1 MLLARRGYFAH
12 FSLQRFQLAASANFF
27 NKKIRK
33 KHRTYNVGALEQCLD
48 IIDSLDGNKIEGGKL
63 KTELCENDEVS
74 VGLVNRSTPAK
85 ELNVSEVLNGVSEC
99 RSLSFYEKTKSFN
112 VGTGRDSNREVFS
125 ISREV
130 DKIATLD
137 DDAVFNILQ
146 ACIGAKVS
154 FQFIQLLHA
163 KIICCGSSK
172 IPHVCNPLIDLYL
185 KNECVDSAVQVFK
198 NMRARD
204 SVSWVAM
211 ISGLSRNCHEL
222 ESIQLY
228 SEMRR
233 LGVYPTPYVF
243 SSILS
248 ACTKISLYRVG
259 QQLHALVC
267 KWGFSSQVYVCNSLL
282 SLYSRCGYLTSAE
295 LVFSEMQQRDKVSYN
310 TLISGFSM
318 QGSVGKSVEL
328 FEKMQTESLKPDSV
342 TVASLLG
349 SCASMGNLYKGMQ
362 LHSYAIKAGI
372 CADIIIEGSLLDLYV
387 KCADVKTAQKLFL
400 AMQTDNVVLWN
411 MMLVAYGQLGDLHES
426 FNLLS
431 RMQIMG
437 LKPNQYTYPSILRT
451 CTSVGE
457 LDLGQQVHTQAIKTG
472 FQPNVYVCSVLI
484 DMYAKNGELET
495 ALKILRRLSDDDIVS
510 WTAMIS
516 GYTQHDMFAEAIKLF
531 EEMQEQGIQSD
542 NIGLASAISAC
553 AGIQALKQGRQ
564 IHSQSIVSGFSSDIS
579 VGNALVCLYARY
591 GCIQEAHLVFEKMH
605 SRDNVS
611 WNGLISGFA
620 QSGNH
625 EEAMKVFTHMTQAG
639 EEANMFTY
647 GSAISAAA
655 NLAHVKLGKQ
665 IHGRIIRT
673 GNHSETEVCNV
684 LVTLYAKCGCLND
697 AKRVFI
703 EIPQKNEISW
713 NAMITGYSQ
722 HGYGRKA
729 IELFDDMNILELKP
743 NHITYIGVLTAC
755 SHVGLVEEG
764 LSYFKSMTEQHGLVP
779 KQEHYACVVD
789 ILGRAGQLGRAK
801 AFVQSMPIKP
811 DAMIWRTFLSA
822 CTVHKSREFGEVA
835 AKHLLELEPD
845 HSATYVLMSN
855 MYAVTGEWDHR
866 DRTRLLMRDR
876 GVKKEAGRSWIEVK
890 NTVHAFFVGDRLHPL
905 ADEIYDYLDE
915 LTKKVAAIGYVPD
928 QSSLWNE
935 AELRQKDPTAQIH
948 SEKLAVAFGLLSLP
962 DIIPLHVMK
971 NLRVCNDCHN
981 WIKFISKVVD
991 RPIIVRD
998 AYRFHHFRDGT
1009 CSCKDYW

>member
-12 FSLQRFQLAASANFF
+12 FSLQRLQLVASVNFL
-27 NKKIRK
+27 NKEIRK
-33 KHRTYNVGALEQCLD
+33 IHRTYDVGALEQCLD
-48 IIDSLDGNKIEGGKL
+48 IIDSIDGNKIEGGKS
-63 KTELCENDEVS
+63 KTELCENGE
-74 VGLVNRSTPAK
+74 
-85 ELNVSEVLNGVSEC
+85 VSEC
-99 RSLSFYEKTKSFN
+99 RNSSFYEKTKSFYA
-112 VGTGRDSNREVFS
+112 GRDSHREVFT
-125 ISREV
+125 ISREL
-130 DKIATLD
+130 DKIATLE

-154 FQFIQLLHA
+154 FHFIQLLHA

-172 IPHVCNPLIDLYL
+172 IPHVCNPLINLYL

-282 SLYSRCGYLTSAE
+282 SLYSRCGYITSAE
-295 LVFSEMQQRDKVSYN
+295 LVFSEMKQRDKVSYN

-318 QGSVGKSVEL
+318 HGSVAKSVEL

-349 SCASMGNLYKGMQ
+349 SCASMGNLNKGMQ

-372 CADIIIEGSLLDLYV
+372 CVDIIIEGSLLDLYV
-387 KCADVKTAQKLFL
+387 KCSDVKTAHKLFL

-426 FNLLS
+426 FNLFS
-431 RMQIMG
+431 RMQIKG

-495 ALKILRRLSDDDIVS
+495 AIKILRRLNEDDLVS

-531 EEMQEQGIQSD
+531 EEMQERGIQSD

-579 VGNALVCLYARY
+579 VGNALVCLYARC
-591 GCIQEAHLVFEKMH
+591 GCIQEAHLTFEKMH
-605 SRDNVS
+605 SRDNVT

-625 EEAMKVFTHMTQAG
+625 EEAMKVFTNMTRAG
-639 EEANMFTY
+639 EEANMYTY

-665 IHGRIIRT
+665 IHGRTVQT
-673 GNHSETEVCNV
+673 GHNSETEVCNV

-703 EIPQKNEISW
+703 EMPQKNEISW
-713 NAMITGYSQ
+713 NSMITGYSQ
-722 HGYGRKA
+722 HGHGRKA
-729 IELFDDMNILELKP
+729 IELFDDMNILELKR

-764 LSYFKSMTEQHGLVP
+764 LSYFKSMSEQHGLVP

-789 ILGRAGQLGRAK
+789 ILGRAGQLSRAK

-822 CTVHKSREFGEVA
+822 CTVHKNREFGEVA

-876 GVKKEAGRSWIEVK
+876 GVKKEAGRSWIEVR

-905 ADEIYDYLDE
+905 VDEIYNYLDE

-928 QSSLWNE
+928 QSCLWNE
-935 AELRQKDPTAQIH
+935 VELRQKDPTAQIH
-948 SEKLAVAFGLLSLP
+948 SERLAVAFGLLSLP

-998 AYRFHHFRDGT
+998 AYRFHHFQDGS